1 MVAVIEESP
10 GCTPKIIEEAFLVI
24 HRFVSVSFLLILPT
38 DALVE
43 RIFNAERLIIT
54 SYRLHLMCWSRF
66 LQFSAINLPYAV
78 KVELRGI
85 PAHAWEQA
93 TAEVL
98 LNDFYWI
105 NDLHPDNSSRQD
117 VFRVVARRLVAVAG
131 LHAEVM

>member
-1 MVAVIEESP
+1 MHTEN
-10 GCTPKIIEEAFLVI
+10 
-24 HRFVSVSFLLILPT
+24 HRGSFFSYPPLCFSEFPLDLA

-43 RIFNAERLIIT
+43 RIFNAEQPIIT
-54 SYRLHLMCWSRF
+54 SYRLHLMCRSRF
-66 LQFSAINLPYAV
+66 PQFSAINLPYAV

-85 PAHAWEQA
+85 SAHAWQQA
-93 TAEVL
+93 TAKVL
-98 LNDFYWI
+98 LNDFCWI